1 MEERIKEKDMS
12 DHIADVMVHVNE
24 TLDEDTLRTLEDEV
38 FENVGVVAVGHNPR
52 HPHLLMVAYDSE
64 VAQPFNF
71 LGPIRGRGLHAQLV
85 GF

>member
-1 MEERIKEKDMS
+1 MIE
-12 DHIADVMVHVNE
+12 HIADVMVHVNE
-24 TLDEDTLRTLEDEV
+24 TLDEDTLHSLEDEV
-38 FENVGVVAVGHNPR
+38 FDHVGVVAVGHNPQ

-64 VAQPFNF
+64 VARPSNF